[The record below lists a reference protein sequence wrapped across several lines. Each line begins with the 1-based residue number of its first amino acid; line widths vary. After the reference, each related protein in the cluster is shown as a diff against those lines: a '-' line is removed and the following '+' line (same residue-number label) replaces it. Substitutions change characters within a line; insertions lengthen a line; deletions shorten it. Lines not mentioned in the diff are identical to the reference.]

1 VTASNV
7 AGSYTTTI
15 MNSGGGPTGPVN
27 TNSGSGEQTNN
38 TIIGGSGNTQ
48 YNATNQ
54 YFHGTQVSNEDRL
67 DEDFRKTLFLTSPE
81 IDRENLI
88 DTKEGRVSN
97 TCEWIRST
105 KEYEAFLEGTHRMLW
120 IWGEPGK
127 GKTMLS
133 IFLSQELEQKSET
146 KTIYFFCRAEHEK
159 RNTAIAVLRGLLWH
173 LTGIY
178 PELARVLRKN
188 CEPAVKDALSS
199 RETLWASF
207 KGLIAVIQSERLY
220 CVIDG
225 LDECDESSQQWLARK
240 FVSLHNDDDTS
251 SCNVIVLS
259 RYLVELKDMHQVN
272 LDSDYTEQVGTDVKV
287 FVEARTEELFQRITL
302 SDTHRNELRERLFEG
317 SQGSFLW
324 VGFAMIDLLRQKNEN
339 GVMRALGRL
348 PAGLFPLYDRML
360 RDVEADSKEL
370 SLCVLRSVALACRPL
385 TLDELAFVAS
395 SRSAPSGPPIT
406 ALNMRNLTEG
416 CGPLFRIKENIVTL
430 VHESVRD
437 YTKEATLPDGLG
449 SNTRKTHL
457 QFAWACIDTL
467 TREARE
473 SHLTAYARIFWPH
486 HAIEAD
492 GLAVELFS
500 HPSCFFA
507 ESSKLRSRWWSEYRL
522 VGHGPMWLSQE
533 KLESI
538 SQLHMACF
546 LGIAFW
552 AKDILNKQRL
562 RFSKIPLMLRNPLAK
577 RDQTGWTALH
587 WAAYGGQ
594 VAAVE
599 LLLSRKAIPDARDK
613 EFGRTALHWA
623 ADQGHEATV
632 ELLLLHMVNADAK
645 DKLCGETAL
654 QLAAHRGHQNVA
666 KMLLDCRANVNVPR
680 HDGRTALHQ
689 ASYKGRTS
697 LVKLLVDHGADVH
710 AEDENGA
717 TALYWATEKA
727 ATVKLLLD
735 HGANANTED
744 NSNKTVLHMAAS
756 NQARD
761 TIRLLLD
768 RGADIKSTDNNGRNV
783 LYYAFEYYMDIPWYQ
798 STISLLLERHA
809 DINARNQR
817 GQTALL
823 KILED
828 KDSEYFRDMIPTD
841 LGVVVRAMVKH
852 GAQFDVES
860 AEGKRILQLIR
871 EGDLIAYLYR

>member
-1 VTASNV
+1 MAASNIT
-7 AGSYTTTI
+7 GSYTTTI

-27 TNSGSGEQTNN
+27 TNSGIGEQMNN
-38 TIIGGSGNTQ
+38 NIIGGSGNTQ

-54 YFHGTQVSNEDRL
+54 YFHGTQVPNEDRL

-88 DTKEGRVSN
+88 DIKEGRVSN
-97 TCEWIRST
+97 TCEWIRTT

-120 IWGEPGK
+120 VWGEPGK

-133 IFLSQELEQKSET
+133 IFLSQELEQKSKT

-178 PELARVLRKN
+178 PELVRVLRKN

-240 FVSLHNDDDTS
+240 FVSLHNDDSTS

-272 LDSDYTEQVGTDVKV
+272 LDSDYTEQVRTDVRL
-287 FVEARTEELFQRITL
+287 FVEARTEELFQRITF
-302 SDTHRNELRERLFEG
+302 SDTHHNELRERLFEG

-360 RDVEADSKEL
+360 RDIEPGSRDL
-370 SLCVLRSVALACRPL
+370 SLCILRSVALACRPL
-385 TLDELAFVAS
+385 TLDELAFVVSCRLA
-395 SRSAPSGPPIT
+395 RSGPPIT
-406 ALNMRNLTEG
+406 VQKIRELTEG
-416 CGPLFRIKENIVTL
+416 CGPLFRIKQEIVTL

-437 YTKEATLPDGLG
+437 YTKEATLPDELG
-449 SNTRKTHL
+449 SNARKTHL
-457 QFAWACIDTL
+457 QFAWACINTL
-467 TREARE
+467 ARGVQE
-473 SHLTAYARIFWPH
+473 DSFAAYAATFWPY
-486 HAIEAD
+486 HAIESD
-492 GLAVELFS
+492 RLAVELFS

-507 ESSKLRSRWWSEYRL
+507 GSSKLRSKWWDAYAEADHRL
-522 VGHGPMWLSQE
+522 TVLSCE
-533 KLESI
+533 RKEHI

-546 LGIAFW
+546 LGIKFW
-552 AKDILNKQRL
+552 AEDILDNRKP
-562 RFSKIPLMLRNPLAK
+562 RFAKMSLMVRDPITK
-577 RDQTGWTALH
+577 RDRSGWTALY
-587 WAAYGGQ
+587 WAAFGGQ
-594 VAAVE
+594 VATVE
-599 LLLSRKAIPDARDK
+599 LLLNRKANPDTRDK
-613 EFGRTALHWA
+613 GFGRTALHWA
-623 ADQGHEATV
+623 AEQGHEATV
-632 ELLLLHMVNADAK
+632 ELLLHHMVNADAK

-654 QLAAHRGHQNVA
+654 HLAADQGHQNVA
-666 KMLLDCRANVNVPR
+666 KLLLDFRADVNLPG
-680 HDGRTALHQ
+680 HGGRTALHQ
-689 ASYKGRTS
+689 ASYNGRTS
-697 LVKLLVDHGADVH
+697 LVKLLIDHGADVH

-717 TALYWATEKA
+717 TALYWAIEKA

-735 HGANANTED
+735 HGADANTKD

-756 NQARD
+756 NQAGD

-768 RGADIKSTDNNGRNV
+768 CGADIKSTDNNGRNV
-783 LYYAFEYYMDIPWYQ
+783 FYYAFEYYLDIARYQ
-798 STISLLLERHA
+798 STVSLLLERHA
-809 DINARNQR
+809 DINARNRR

-823 KILED
+823 KILENED
-828 KDSEYFRDMIPTD
+828 SKDFWDVIPGD
-841 LGVVVRAMVKH
+841 LGVLVRAMVKH
-852 GAQFDVES
+852 GAQFDVGS
-860 AEGKRILQLIR
+860 AEGERILQLIQ
-871 EGDLIAYLYR
+871 EGDS